1 MDNRSPTPRRYR
13 SSTSN
18 SSPPSQVR
26 TSALGSLIQRLS
38 NLTITTSDLLRST
51 HDDLIRL
58 SIFFDDNGQNDIQD
72 QFRQLRGFQAIVHI
86 LELSVQNAEEKEE
99 PTNIPYEESLTQ
111 VAIDV
116 LSILNKAMR
125 QHHGNTRYFTK
136 RVSGGGW
143 KALRRLIQQ
152 LSPAVANP
160 LLGESHSSNQLRLFG
175 ALLALALGDNA
186 HSSILNSLLV
196 DNPDDSNKP
205 GNGGTQSRTMQA
217 ATSVESVSMELQTS
231 VRKCFVKDE
240 RIVNSEAV
248 TIMSDSYRQPQSEE
262 NTNKGTSALSVTVL
276 TVLDCLIEMSE
287 RNRIAVHDAGALT
300 ALLPHLTGKDMQEP
314 EKALL
319 RKVCA
324 SLLPLGTRRLEET
337 AQIFKLACED
347 DLAKEMLLDALQKSK
362 QPSAIQFDLSHS
374 GHCSIELASLPRP
387 FPPAAGYTF
396 SSWIKIDQFDSD
408 CHTTVFGAFDA
419 SQTCFV
425 LVYIEKDTHQLILQT
440 SVTAKRP
447 SVRFK
452 KFRFAAGEWYHIALV
467 HRPSRTSG
475 LSPAI
480 LYVNGRCIEEQHCP
494 YPEIPPL
501 IPELRAPVP
510 SQIVNTTRRPVQA
523 FFGTPQDLASQ
534 AAERV
539 LSLKWS
545 LARAYLIDS
554 SLSPELIAVHQKLGP
569 RYCGNFQ
576 DCVGP
581 FLTYRASAE
590 LNRYNEMLHAEK
602 DDKSEIVKATQSQGS
617 ELLPEGKLLISISA
631 SGIVNMNGLLANG
644 VNITDMLD
652 EKATAH
658 LQSLTRNGNPLLL
671 NAARPI
677 INDAITRSHGAAIIT
692 GSPVLN
698 LTHGLDDGSWQIG
711 GCLPINMKI
720 IQSASSADS
729 LVTSV
734 ELLFQCILD
743 NWRTSEVME
752 KDNGFGILAVLLRE
766 KLGIYNS
773 GSGANRMFPVAR
785 TMQQREELASRLLK
799 VVLKF
804 VGYDT
809 KTPENSL
816 LINPMAYRV
825 LLVDFD
831 TWRTIST
838 ETQKLYYQQIA
849 GFVWKNNNQTFNMK
863 RYNKMRVVRRF
874 LDALKVDPISSDV
887 LPEILHAL
895 RALSLCKTAHL
906 NHRDIATFITYAL
919 HDDRALQSANP
930 LLRTP
935 RNRSTSIK
943 SPSPRLITPETASPT
958 STSQSA
964 GRLSQSSLGVSV
976 VETYSEVLC
985 GFETSTH
992 IKRFDQQV
1000 PTRWILHLL
1009 AEPDSRVVASAL
1021 SIISRAIVDIPSFK
1035 SKFTEKN
1042 NGFTTLQARVRSHWT
1057 SPKVW
1062 MGCFAILFGRPFV
1075 SQQEVDELTIFH
1087 LMEAFTQQG
1096 EIEIRHPEIFPAIS
1110 GMLEA
1115 GLRTVVKDSLHQKDS
1130 EDSPELN
1137 AIPKTVIQFLTDVH
1151 ARSKSFRD
1159 FAVDSH
1165 YVQELLFVLFPL
1177 ITSADRL
1184 NASAELASE
1193 SPLNFQGRE
1202 VVLRPHSNSL
1212 GERPAVLRSG
1222 SSRTLPT
1229 QSRPNQLQIPRRTS
1243 SFVFV
1248 NPTASEVKHSTVS
1261 TRFNA
1266 IMSPTTS
1273 TPVKINVGNA
1283 VVESL
1288 LELVVMVYLEQVSQ
1302 RKDFAGFGLFL
1313 KVPPGFQEHQA
1324 YFESYVLL
1332 HTMHQLWNHLQLNQE
1347 LMVEP
1352 RTLTNLARYS
1362 LHMAEA
1368 VFEGWFIDGAQP
1380 LLDFTG
1386 KALEY
1391 LQQPAVSATKGVR
1404 LCSQAVSTLRSVFL
1418 RVTLLRLS
1426 ELDEAEDDTDALDF
1440 LRKMTYWQ
1448 TILFSPQNQEL
1459 PFIRLICYLLYIKMT
1474 SPSSSVRHA
1483 AASLWRMLLVQKP
1496 TEAATILIQNADP
1509 NQRHISTGLIK
1520 LAAHDDDELLQ
1531 WIDQNRKPLD
1541 EFFHETMSR
1550 FWDEFV
1556 GSENQKTEDSAKNRL
1571 AKRKEKLK
1579 QWRTV
1584 ETELDNVAHRFEVST
1599 RHWRSNIHSQERLK
1613 YQGTLQDQQENLN
1626 HIQTVIARLEAL
1638 LKQPS
1643 GLFPEQEP
1651 FKWQLDQT
1659 ESRNRMRIRIVPDTR
1674 HSQEAYQPKRKAS
1687 ERMSHTTLR
1696 IDTQSHP
1703 SLSDNIVSAEPT
1715 PTRTPANPDAPQL
1728 ESTPERPRNDSLSGS
1743 ALLDGEFEMV
1753 DDPKDGEEGFEDKN
1767 RKVLKSLQ
1775 RGDRVQNIC
1784 NVSRVVGLEA
1794 FEGLLII
1801 GKKCLYLQDEMFQR
1815 SDGEIVSVAH
1825 APDEER
1831 DPYVQLISGKEI
1843 KTKRRERA
1851 EREPARHWT
1860 WQELLHISKRRFLFR
1875 DVALEV
1881 FFTDGRSY
1889 LLTFMTPN
1897 ARNEVYSNLVGKSP
1911 LVYGSLSSLPAE
1923 DAWRLDSL
1931 RNPEETP
1938 QSFGSKFANVFNSTS
1953 SNAATRRWSRGEISN
1968 FQYLMLVNN
1977 MAGRTFNDLTQY
1989 PVFPWILADYT
2000 SEELDLTDPRSFRDL
2015 SKPMGCQHPA
2025 RESEFRDRYRA
2036 FAEMGDEHSPPF
2048 HYGTHYSSAMIV
2060 SSYLI
2065 RLPPFVQSYLL
2076 LQGGVF
2082 DHADRLFDSIEKAWL
2097 SASKEN
2103 MTDVRELTPEFFCLP
2118 EFLQNINGYDFGQKQ
2133 GSGQTI
2139 NHVVLPPWAKGDP
2152 HIFIAKHREALESP
2166 YVSQHLQEWIDLIF
2180 GYKQRGEAALEA
2192 TNVFHHLS
2200 YQGAKDLDTMQDEVE
2215 KLATIGIIH
2224 NFGQTPHQVF
2234 QRAHPRREDEK
2245 HRVERLDTIAE
2256 SLIKLPFPLH
2266 ESHEK
2271 VAALT
2276 YSPSQERL
2284 LCSPPC
2290 KLNVPPACKSYLQ
2303 WGFAD
2308 NSLRFF
2314 TADNRRMLGLYEN
2327 LHIGQI
2333 STALFADSKTLI
2345 TGGAD
2350 STIGVWTIGFSSD
2363 TVDIQSRTYLF
2374 GHRTPISVLAASRAF
2389 STLVSASTDGQ
2400 VFLWDLNRF
2409 DCVRVLQEANDGNRT
2424 IQCAKVNNL
2433 TGHIMLCSG
2442 AYVRVLTL
2450 NGHLLV
2456 EQKVCD
2462 AQDDEITCCA
2472 FYEGAAN
2479 EWVERVLLFTGH
2491 KRGIV
2496 NVWSLVTLRDGAWH
2510 LQLIKRLMHVEPT
2523 RGEPMMQVAT
2533 ITSILPMSQA
2543 VYTGDEDGKVYEWNC
2558 VQRHGA
2564 GPFAVW
2570 R

>member
-1 MDNRSPTPRRYR
+1 M
-13 SSTSN
+13 
-18 SSPPSQVR
+18 
-26 TSALGSLIQRLS
+26 
-38 NLTITTSDLLRST
+38 SDVYA
-51 HDDLIRL
+51 
-58 SIFFDDNGQNDIQD
+58 
-72 QFRQLRGFQAIVHI
+72 QLRKQEHTRT
-86 LELSVQNAEEKEE
+86 ELA
-99 PTNIPYEESLTQ
+99 
-111 VAIDV
+111 
-116 LSILNKAMR
+116 
-125 QHHGNTRYFTK
+125 
-136 RVSGGGW
+136 
-143 KALRRLIQQ
+143 
-152 LSPAVANP
+152 
-160 LLGESHSSNQLRLFG
+160 
-175 ALLALALGDNA
+175 
-186 HSSILNSLLV
+186 
-196 DNPDDSNKP
+196 
-205 GNGGTQSRTMQA
+205 
-217 ATSVESVSMELQTS
+217 
-231 VRKCFVKDE
+231 
-240 RIVNSEAV
+240 
-248 TIMSDSYRQPQSEE
+248 
-262 NTNKGTSALSVTVL
+262 ALSLAIL
-276 TVLDCLIEMSE
+276 TLLDCLIEMSE
-287 RNRIAVHDAGALT
+287 SNRIAVHNAGILSN
-300 ALLPHLTGKDMQEP
+300 LLPCLTRKDLEEP
-314 EKALL
+314 ESALL
-319 RKVCA
+319 RKLCK

-337 AQIFKLACED
+337 AQIFKLACEEEF
-347 DLAKEMLLDALQKSK
+347 ARGLLLEALQKSK
-362 QPSAIQFDLSHS
+362 QPPAIQFDLSYS
-374 GHCSIELASLPRP
+374 GHCSIELAALPRS
-387 FPPAAGYTF
+387 FPPTTGYTF
-396 SSWIKIDQFDSD
+396 SSWIKIDQFDSA
-408 CHTTVFGAFDA
+408 CHTTIFGAFDA

-452 KFRFAAGEWYHIALV
+452 KFRFAAGEWYHIAIV
-467 HRPSRTSG
+467 HRPSRTNG
-475 LSPAI
+475 LNPAI
-480 LYVNGRCIEEQHCP
+480 LYINGRCIEEQHCP
-494 YPEIPPL
+494 YPEAPPL
-501 IPELRAPVP
+501 IPEVRAPVP
-510 SQIVNTTRRPVQA
+510 SQVVNTTRRPVQA

-534 AAERV
+534 AGDRV
-539 LSLKWS
+539 LNMKWS
-545 LARAYLIDS
+545 LASAHLVDT
-554 SLSPELIAVHQKLGP
+554 SLSPELVAVHQKLGP

-590 LNRYNEMLHAEK
+590 LNRYNEMLHADR

-617 ELLPEGKLLISISA
+617 ELLPEGRLLISLSA
-631 SGIVNMNGLLANG
+631 SAIIDMNSLLANG
-644 VNITDMLD
+644 VNIADMLD
-652 EKATAH
+652 EKATTH
-658 LQSLTRNGNPLLL
+658 LQSLTRNGNSLLL
-671 NAARPI
+671 NAARPTI
-677 INDAITRSHGAAIIT
+677 KEAITRSYGAAVIT
-692 GSPVLN
+692 GHPI
-698 LTHGLDDGSWQIG
+698 LTLTRGLDDGSWQIG

-720 IQSASSADS
+720 IQSASTADS

-734 ELLFQCILD
+734 EILFQCILD

-766 KLGIYNS
+766 KLGIYTTGS
-773 GSGANRMFPVAR
+773 GSNRTVPVAR
-785 TMQQREELASRLLK
+785 TVQEKEELASRLLQI
-799 VVLKF
+799 VLAF
-804 VGYDT
+804 VGYDI
-809 KTPENSL
+809 KHPEKSL

-874 LDALKVDPISSDV
+874 LDALKVDSISSEV
-887 LPEILHAL
+887 LPDILHAL

-919 HDDRALQSANP
+919 HDDRAIQSANP

-943 SPSPRLITPETASPT
+943 SLTPRLVTPETASPT
-958 STSQSA
+958 SGSPP
-964 GRLSQSSLGVSV
+964 RLSQSNLGVSV

-1009 AEPDSRVVASAL
+1009 AEPDSRVIASTL
-1021 SIISRAIVDIPSFK
+1021 SIISRAIVEIPSFK
-1035 SKFTEKN
+1035 PKFAEKN
-1042 NGFTTLQARVRSHWT
+1042 NGFTTLQARLRSHWT

-1075 SQQEVDELTIFH
+1075 CHEDVDDLTIFH
-1087 LMEAFTQQG
+1087 LMEAFMQQG
-1096 EIEIRHPEIFPAIS
+1096 DTEIRHPEIFPAIS
-1110 GMLEA
+1110 GMLES
-1115 GLRTVVKDSLHQKDS
+1115 GLRTVVKDSAKQKDS
-1130 EDSPELN
+1130 EDASELN
-1137 AIPKTVIQFLTDVH
+1137 SIPKTIIQFLTDVH
-1151 ARSKSFRD
+1151 ARSRSFRD

-1184 NASAELASE
+1184 SASAELASE
-1193 SPLNFQGRE
+1193 SPLNFQGRD

-1229 QSRPNQLQIPRRTS
+1229 QGRSSQLQIPRRTS

-1248 NPTASEVKHSTVS
+1248 NPTASEVKQSTVS

-1273 TPVKINVGNA
+1273 TPIKINVGNA

-1391 LQQPAVSATKGVR
+1391 LQQPAVSSSKGVR

-1448 TILFSPQNQEL
+1448 TILFSPHNQEL

-1474 SPSSSVRHA
+1474 SPSSPVRHA

-1520 LAAHDDDELLQ
+1520 IAAHDDEELLQ

-1571 AKRKEKLK
+1571 AKRREKLK
-1579 QWRTV
+1579 QWKTT

-1613 YQGTLQDQQENLN
+1613 YQGALQDQQENLN
-1626 HIQTVIARLEAL
+1626 HIQTVIARLESL

-1643 GLFPEQEP
+1643 GLFPEKGP
-1651 FKWQLDQT
+1651 HKWQLDQT
-1659 ESRNRMRIRIVPDTR
+1659 ESRNRMRIRIVPDMR
-1674 HSQEAYQPKRKAS
+1674 RNQENYQPKRKTS
-1687 ERMSHTTLR
+1687 ERMSQTKLR
-1696 IDTQSHP
+1696 IDTQARQ
-1703 SLSDNIVSAEPT
+1703 SLSDNIISAEPT
-1715 PTRTPANPDAPQL
+1715 PTRTPANPDTPQF
-1728 ESTPERPRNDSLSGS
+1728 ENTPPRQREESLSGS

-1801 GKKCLYLQDEMFQR
+1801 GKKCLYLQDDMFQR
-1815 SDGEIVSVAH
+1815 SDGEIVSVPH

-1843 KTKRRERA
+1843 KTKRNQRT

-1889 LLTFMTPN
+1889 LLTFMTPT
-1897 ARNEVYSNLVGKSP
+1897 ARNDVYSNLAGKSP

-1953 SNAATRRWSRGEISN
+1953 SNAATRRWTRGEISN

-2015 SKPMGCQHPA
+2015 TKPMGCQHPA

-2076 LQGGVF
+2076 LQGGNF
-2082 DHADRLFDSIEKAWL
+2082 DHADRLFDSIEKAWV

-2118 EFLQNINGYDFGQKQ
+2118 EFLKNINGYDFGQKQ

-2139 NHVVLPPWAKGDP
+2139 NDVILPPWAKGDP

-2234 QRAHPRREDEK
+2234 QRAHPRREEEK
-2245 HRVERLDTIAE
+2245 YRVEKLDTIAE

-2271 VAALT
+2271 VTTLT

-2350 STIGVWTIGFSSD
+2350 STIGVWTIGFGSD
-2363 TVDIQSRTYLF
+2363 SVDIQSRTYLF
-2374 GHRTPISVLAASRAF
+2374 GHRTPVSVLAASRAF

-2409 DCVRVLQEANDGNRT
+2409 DCVRVLQEANDGDRT
-2424 IQCAKVNNL
+2424 ISCAKVNNL
-2433 TGHIMLCSG
+2433 TGHIVLCSG
-2442 AYVRVLTL
+2442 AFVRVLTL

-2462 AQDDEITCCA
+2462 AEDDEITCCA
-2472 FYEGAAN
+2472 FYEGADN

-2491 KRGIV
+2491 RRGIV

-2523 RGEPMMQVAT
+2523 RGEPAMQVPT
-2533 ITSILPMSQA
+2533 ITCVLPMSQA

>member
-18 SSPPSQVR
+18 SSPPTQVR
-26 TSALGSLIQRLS
+26 TSALALLVQRLS
-38 NLTITTSDLLRST
+38 NLTHITAESLRSA

-58 SIFFDDNGQNDIQD
+58 SIFFDDNDQNDVQD
-72 QFRQLRGFQAIVHI
+72 QFRQIRGFQAVLHVLESAVQYAEAQGELKNI
-86 LELSVQNAEEKEE
+86 LPEENFVQ
-99 PTNIPYEESLTQ
+99 
-111 VAIDV
+111 VGVDV
-116 LSILNKAMR
+116 LNILTKALR
-125 QHHGNTRYFTK
+125 RHHGNSRYFTK

-143 KALRRLIQQ
+143 QALRHLVQHVSSI
-152 LSPAVANP
+152 VAN
-160 LLGESHSSNQLRLFG
+160 SVSNKNSFNNLLRLFG
-175 ALLALALGDNA
+175 ATLALALGDNA
-186 HSSILNSLLV
+186 CNNILKPLWLDKPDAMEEEPNGNAPQGAEAAANTSTPETMESL
-196 DNPDDSNKP
+196 
-205 GNGGTQSRTMQA
+205 
-217 ATSVESVSMELQTS
+217 
-231 VRKCFVKDE
+231 VRDCFDE
-240 RIVNSEAV
+240 NERLLNSEAV
-248 TIMSDSYRQPQSEE
+248 TIMSDFY
-262 NTNKGTSALSVTVL
+262 ALSREGTLKKDSAILPIAVL
-276 TVLDCLIEMSE
+276 TVLDCLVGTAES
-287 RNRIAVHDAGALT
+287 NRVVVHDAGTLAV
-300 ALLPHLTGKDMQEP
+300 LLPHLAGKDMDRHEA
-314 EKALL
+314 ALL
-319 RKVCA
+319 RKLCK

-347 DLAKEMLLDALQKSK
+347 DSAKEILLDVLQQSK
-362 QPSAIQFDLSHS
+362 QPPAIQFDLSHS

-387 FPPAAGYTF
+387 FPPTTGYTF

-408 CHTTVFGAFDA
+408 CHTTIFGAFDA

-425 LVYIEKDTHQLILQT
+425 LVYIEKETHQLILQT

-452 KFRFAAGEWYHIALV
+452 KFRFGAREWYHIAIV

-475 LSPAI
+475 TNPAI

-494 YPEIPPL
+494 YPEAPPL
-501 IPELRAPVP
+501 IPEVRAPVP
-510 SQIVNTTRRPVQA
+510 SQVVNTTQRPVQA

-534 AAERV
+534 AVDRV
-539 LSLKWS
+539 LRLKWS
-545 LARAYLIDS
+545 LASAYLIDA
-554 SLSPELIAVHQKLGP
+554 SLSPELVAVHQKLGP

-590 LNRYNEMLHAEK
+590 LNRYNEMLHADK

-617 ELLPEGKLLISISA
+617 ELLPEGKLLISMSA
-631 SGIVNMNGLLANG
+631 SAIVNMNGLLANG
-644 VNITDMLD
+644 INIANMLSD
-652 EKATAH
+652 KAAAH

-671 NAARPI
+671 NAARPT
-677 INDAITRSHGAAIIT
+677 INEAITRSYGAAIVT
-692 GSPVLN
+692 GSPI
-698 LTHGLDDGSWQIG
+698 LTLTRGLDDGSWQIG

-720 IQSASSADS
+720 IQSASTADS

-734 ELLFQCILD
+734 EILFQCVLD

-766 KLGIYNS
+766 KLGIYTS
-773 GSGANRMFPVAR
+773 GSGSNRSAPVAK
-785 TMQQREELASRLLK
+785 TMQQREELAARLLK
-799 VVLKF
+799 VVLAF
-804 VGYDT
+804 VGYDV
-809 KTPENSL
+809 KNPHNSL

-831 TWRTIST
+831 TWRTISI

-874 LDALKVDPISSDV
+874 LDALKVDSISSEV

-930 LLRTP
+930 LLRSP

-943 SPSPRLITPETASPT
+943 LSSPRLITPEALSPNSGSPGTA
-958 STSQSA
+958 
-964 GRLSQSSLGVSV
+964 RLSQSSLGVSV

-985 GFETSTH
+985 GFETNTH

-1009 AEPDSRVVASAL
+1009 AEPDSRVVGSAL
-1021 SIISRAIVDIPSFK
+1021 SIISRAIVEIPSFK
-1035 SKFTEKN
+1035 SKFAEKN
-1042 NGFTTLQARVRSHWT
+1042 NGFTTLQARLRSHWR
-1057 SPKVW
+1057 SPRVW

-1075 SQQEVDELTIFH
+1075 SQHDTEELTIFH
-1087 LMEAFTQQG
+1087 LMEAFMQQG
-1096 EIEIRHPEIFPAIS
+1096 ETEIRHPEIFPAIA

-1115 GLRTVVKDSLHQKDS
+1115 SLRTIVKDSANPKDN
-1130 EDSPELN
+1130 DNFPELN
-1137 AIPKTVIQFLTDVH
+1137 SIPKTIVQFLTDVH
-1151 ARSKSFRD
+1151 SRSKSFRD

-1184 NASAELASE
+1184 SASAELASE

-1229 QSRPNQLQIPRRTS
+1229 QNRPNQLQIPRRTS

-1248 NPTASEVKHSTVS
+1248 NPGASEVKQSTVS

-1273 TPVKINVGNA
+1273 KPVKINVGNA

-1368 VFEGWFIDGAQP
+1368 VFEGWFIEGAQP

-1391 LQQPAVSATKGVR
+1391 LQQPAVSSTKGVR

-1426 ELDEAEDDTDALDF
+1426 ELDEVEDDTDALDF

-1474 SPSSSVRHA
+1474 SPSSAVRHA

-1556 GSENQKTEDSAKNRL
+1556 GSENQKTEESAKNRL

-1579 QWRTV
+1579 QWKTT
-1584 ETELDNVAHRFEVST
+1584 EAELDNVAHRFEVST

-1613 YQGTLQDQQENLN
+1613 YQGALQDQQENLN
-1626 HIQTVIARLEAL
+1626 HIQTVIARLETL

-1643 GLFPEQEP
+1643 GIFPEKEP

-1659 ESRNRMRIRIVPDTR
+1659 ESRNRMRIRIVPDSR
-1674 HSQEAYQPKRKAS
+1674 RDQETFQPKRKGS
-1687 ERMSHTTLR
+1687 ERMSQTKLK
-1696 IDTQSHP
+1696 IDTRSRP
-1703 SLSDNIVSAEPT
+1703 SLSEDIVSAEPT
-1715 PTRTPANPDAPQL
+1715 PRTPANLDAPHFDNAPL
-1728 ESTPERPRNDSLSGS
+1728 TPRDDSISNS

-1815 SDGEIVSVAH
+1815 SDGEIVSVVH

-1831 DPYVQLISGKEI
+1831 DPYVQLISGKEV
-1843 KTKRRERA
+1843 KTKRKQRA

-1889 LLTFMTPN
+1889 LLTFMTPS
-1897 ARNEVYSNLVGKSP
+1897 ARNDVYSNLAGKSP

-1953 SNAATRRWSRGEISN
+1953 TNAATRRWTRGEISN

-2025 RESEFRDRYRA
+2025 RESEFRERYRA

-2076 LQGGVF
+2076 LQGGNF

-2097 SASKEN
+2097 SASREN

-2139 NHVVLPPWAKGDP
+2139 NDVVLPPWAKGDP

-2200 YQGAKDLDTMQDEVE
+2200 YQGAKDLDSMQDEVE

-2234 QRAHPRREDEK
+2234 QRAHPRTEGDK

-2266 ESHEK
+2266 ESHER
-2271 VAALT
+2271 VTALT
-2276 YSPSQERL
+2276 YSASQERL

-2363 TVDIQSRTYLF
+2363 SADIQSRTYLF
-2374 GHRTPISVLAASRAF
+2374 GHRTPVSVLAASRAF
-2389 STLVSASTDGQ
+2389 STLVSASVDGQ

-2409 DCVRVLQEANDGNRT
+2409 DCVRVLQEANNGSRT

-2433 TGHIMLCSG
+2433 TGHIVLCSG
-2442 AYVRVLTL
+2442 AFVRVLTL

-2462 AQDDEITCCA
+2462 AEDDEITCCA

-2496 NVWSLVTLRDGAWH
+2496 NVSTQNMGSKGLAK
-2510 LQLIKRLMHVEPT
+2510 LIL
-2523 RGEPMMQVAT
+2523 
-2533 ITSILPMSQA
+2533 TSRCGHSSPFVM
-2543 VYTGDEDGKVYEWNC
+2543 E
-2558 VQRHGA
+2558 HGIFNSSN
-2564 GPFAVW
+2564 G
-2570 R
+2570 

>member
-1 MDNRSPTPRRYR
+1 MDNPSPTPRRYR
-13 SSTSN
+13 SSASN
-18 SSPPSQVR
+18 SSPPTQVR
-26 TSALGSLIQRLS
+26 TNVLGSLIQRLS
-38 NLTITTSDLLRST
+38 NLAHVTLETCRAV
-51 HDDLIRL
+51 HDNLTKL
-58 SIFFDDNGQNDIQD
+58 TIFFDDDGQNGIQD
-72 QFRQLRGFQAIVHI
+72 QFRQLHGFQAILQA
-86 LELSVQNAEEKEE
+86 LEAVVRYSEAQGRLTSTALDELLLQV
-99 PTNIPYEESLTQ
+99 SL
-111 VAIDV
+111 DV
-116 LSILNKAMR
+116 LRILTKALR
-125 QHHGNTRYFTK
+125 QHHGNSRYFTK
-136 RVSGGGW
+136 KIPGGGW
-143 KALRRLIQQ
+143 KVLRHLSQRLSSRLCTSPPTQSHQNNLIR
-152 LSPAVANP
+152 LS
-160 LLGESHSSNQLRLFG
+160 G
-175 ALLALALGDNA
+175 ALITLAFANNA
-186 HSSILNSLLV
+186 CTNMFKSLLSEVPDSAKGAPSEAVPLHSGPPLEATPHPEASPPEGLQSSVRQCFSQSHFILN
-196 DNPDDSNKP
+196 P
-205 GNGGTQSRTMQA
+205 
-217 ATSVESVSMELQTS
+217 
-231 VRKCFVKDE
+231 
-240 RIVNSEAV
+240 EAV
-248 TIMSDSYRQPQSEE
+248 TIISDLYTQS
-262 NTNKGTSALSVTVL
+262 SSVGKHAAGLPTIIL
-276 TVLDCLIEMSE
+276 TILDCIIEMSE
-287 RNRIAVHDAGALT
+287 RNRVAVHESGAL
-300 ALLPHLTGKDMQEP
+300 AILLPRLVNKNMNTDES
-314 EKALL
+314 ALL
-319 RKVCA
+319 RTICE

-347 DLAKEMLLDALQKSK
+347 DLVKTILLGALQASK
-362 QPSAIQFDLSHS
+362 QPPAIQFDLSNS
-374 GHCSIELASLPRP
+374 GHGSVELAALPRA
-387 FPPAAGYTF
+387 FPPAKGYTF
-396 SSWIKIDQFDSD
+396 SSWIRVDQFDAA
-408 CHTTVFGAFDA
+408 CHTTIFGAFDA

-425 LVYIEKDTHQLILQT
+425 LIYIEKDTHQLILQT

-447 SVRFK
+447 SIRFK
-452 KFRFAAGEWYHIALV
+452 KFRFTTAEWYHLAIV
-467 HRPSRTSG
+467 HRPSKPNGSTAA
-475 LSPAI
+475 L
-480 LYVNGRCIEEQHCP
+480 LYINGRCVEEQQCP
-494 YPEIPPL
+494 YPETPPL
-501 IPELRAPVP
+501 IPEVRAPVP
-510 SQIVNTTRRPVQA
+510 SQVVNTTRRPVQA
-523 FFGTPQDLASQ
+523 FFGTPQDLSSQ
-534 AAERV
+534 VAARK
-539 LSLKWS
+539 LSLRWS
-545 LARAYLIDS
+545 LASAYLIDTP
-554 SLSPELIAVHQKLGP
+554 LSPEIVAVHQKLGA

-590 LNRYNEMLHAEK
+590 LNRYNELLHAEK
-602 DDKSEIVKATQSQGS
+602 DDKSEIVQATQSQGS
-617 ELLPEGKLLISISA
+617 ELLNEGRILISMSA
-631 SGIVNMNGLLANG
+631 SAIVNMNGFLANG
-644 VNITDMLD
+644 VNIIDMLGV
-652 EKATAH
+652 KAASH
-658 LQSLTRNGNPLLL
+658 LQSLTRNGNSLLL
-671 NAARPI
+671 NAARPA
-677 INDAITRSHGAAIIT
+677 INELVTRPHGAGVIM
-692 GSPVLN
+692 GDPVLTQS
-698 LTHGLDDGSWQIG
+698 LGLDDGSWQIG
-711 GCLPINMKI
+711 GCLSINMKI
-720 IQSASSADS
+720 IQSASSIDS

-766 KLGIYNS
+766 KLGIHNNS
-773 GSGANRMFPVAR
+773 PASSR
-785 TMQQREELASRLLK
+785 TVPIAKTVQQREELASRLIRVILDS
-799 VVLKF
+799 
-804 VGYDT
+804 VGYDR
-809 KTPENSL
+809 KHPENSM

-831 TWRTIST
+831 TWRTTSI

-849 GFVWKNNNQTFNMK
+849 GFVWKNNNQNFNIK
-863 RYNKMRVVRRF
+863 RFNKMRLVRRF
-874 LDALKVDPISSDV
+874 LDALKVDPISSEV

-895 RALSLCKTAHL
+895 RALCLCKTTHL
-906 NHRDIATFITYAL
+906 NHRDLATFITYAL
-919 HDDRALQSANP
+919 HDDRAVQSANST
-930 LLRTP
+930 LKTP
-935 RNRSTSIK
+935 RKRSAASLKTL
-943 SPSPRLITPETASPT
+943 SPRLPT
-958 STSQSA
+958 HEAMDPIAPSRSA
-964 GRLSQSSLGVSV
+964 TMLSQSSLGVNI

-985 GFETSTH
+985 GFETTTH

-1009 AEPDSRVVASAL
+1009 SEPDSRVVASAL
-1021 SIISRAIVDIPSFK
+1021 SIISRSVVEIPSFK
-1035 SKFTEKN
+1035 PKFAERN
-1042 NGFTTLQARVRSHWT
+1042 NGFITMQARLRSHWT

-1062 MGCFAILFGRPFV
+1062 MGCFAILFGRPFT
-1075 SQQEVDELTIFH
+1075 SQQELPELTLFN
-1087 LMEAFTQQG
+1087 LLEVFAQQG
-1096 EIEIRHPEIFPAIS
+1096 EIEIRHPEIFPTIS
-1110 GMLEA
+1110 GMLES
-1115 GLRTVVKDSLHQKDS
+1115 GLRAVVSDS
-1130 EDSPELN
+1130 ENAVDNEMSPELN
-1137 AIPKTVIQFLTDVH
+1137 CIPKTVIQFLTDVH
-1151 ARSKSFRD
+1151 SRSKSFRD
-1159 FAVDSH
+1159 FAVDSY

-1184 NASAELASE
+1184 SASAELASE
-1193 SPLNFQGRE
+1193 NPLNFQGRD
-1202 VVLRPHSNSL
+1202 VILRPHSNSL
-1212 GERPAVLRSG
+1212 GERPAILRSD
-1222 SSRTLPT
+1222 SSKTLPT
-1229 QSRPNQLQIPRRTS
+1229 QSPTNRLRAPRRTS

-1266 IMSPTTS
+1266 VMSPTTS
-1273 TPVKINVGNA
+1273 KPVKINVGIA
-1283 VVESL
+1283 VVEAL

-1302 RKDFAGFGLFL
+1302 RKEFAGFGLFL
-1313 KVPPGFQEHQA
+1313 KVPPGYQEHQA

-1347 LMVEP
+1347 LMIEP

-1391 LQQPAVSATKGVR
+1391 LQQPSISMTKGVR

-1426 ELDEAEDDTDALDF
+1426 ELDETEDDTDALGF
-1440 LRKMTYWQ
+1440 LKKMTYWQ
-1448 TILFSPQNQEL
+1448 TILFSPHNQEL

-1474 SPSSSVRHA
+1474 SPSVLVRHA

-1509 NQRHISTGLIK
+1509 TQRHISTGLIK

-1550 FWDEFV
+1550 FWDDFV
-1556 GSENQKTEDSAKNRL
+1556 GSENHKTEESAKNRI

-1579 QWRTV
+1579 QWHT
-1584 ETELDNVAHRFEVST
+1584 TEKDLDTIAHRYEVST

-1613 YQGTLQDQQENLN
+1613 YQGALQDQQENLN
-1626 HIQTVIARLEAL
+1626 HIQTVIARLESL
-1638 LKQPS
+1638 LRQPS
-1643 GLFPEQEP
+1643 GLFPDQEP
-1651 FKWQLDQT
+1651 PKWQLDQT

-1674 HSQEAYQPKRKAS
+1674 RNQEIYQPKRKAS
-1687 ERMSHTTLR
+1687 EYRSQTKLR
-1696 IDTQSHP
+1696 IDTKSHP
-1703 SLSDNIVSAEPT
+1703 RLSDNIVSAEPT
-1715 PTRTPANPDAPQL
+1715 PVKIPADAEVSQFDGT
-1728 ESTPERPRNDSLSGS
+1728 SARSRDNSFSGS

-1815 SDGEIVSVAH
+1815 SDGEIVSVIH

-1831 DPYVQLISGKEI
+1831 DPYVQLISGKEV
-1843 KTKRRERA
+1843 KTKQRQRV

-1889 LLTFMTPN
+1889 LLTFMTPTT
-1897 ARNEVYSNLVGKSP
+1897 RNEVYSNLVGKSP

-1923 DAWRLDSL
+1923 DAWRLDAL

-1938 QSFGSKFANVFNSTS
+1938 QSFGSSFGSKFANVFNPAA
-1953 SNAATRRWSRGEISN
+1953 SNAATRRWIRGEVSN

-1989 PVFPWILADYT
+1989 PVFPWVLADYT

-2025 RESEFRDRYRA
+2025 REAEFRERYRV
-2036 FAEMGDEHSPPF
+2036 FADMGDENSPPF

-2076 LQGGVF
+2076 LQGGNF
-2082 DHADRLFDSIEKAWL
+2082 DHADRLFDSIEQAWL
-2097 SASKEN
+2097 SASKDN

-2133 GSGQTI
+2133 GNGQTI
-2139 NHVVLPPWAKGDP
+2139 NNVILPPWAKGDP

-2166 YVSQHLQEWIDLIF
+2166 HVSQHLQEWIDLIF

-2200 YQGAKDLDTMQDEVE
+2200 YQGAKDLDTIQDEVE

-2234 QRAHPRREDEK
+2234 QKIHPRREEEK
-2245 HRVERLDTIAE
+2245 HRIERLDTSAE

-2266 ESHEK
+2266 ETHER
-2271 VAALT
+2271 VIALT
-2276 YSPSQERL
+2276 YASSQERL
-2284 LCSPPC
+2284 LSSPPC
-2290 KLNVPPACKSYLQ
+2290 KLYVPPACKSYLQ

-2350 STIGVWTIGFSSD
+2350 STIGVWTIGFGSD

-2389 STLVSASTDGQ
+2389 STLVSASVDGQ

-2433 TGHIMLCSG
+2433 TGHVMLCSG

-2456 EQKVCD
+2456 EQRVCD
-2462 AQDDEITCCA
+2462 VEDDEITCCA
-2472 FYEGAAN
+2472 FYEGGAN

-2496 NVWSLVTLRDGAWH
+2496 NVSL
-2510 LQLIKRLMHVEPT
+2510 
-2523 RGEPMMQVAT
+2523 
-2533 ITSILPMSQA
+2533 
-2543 VYTGDEDGKVYEWNC
+2543 C
-2558 VQRHGA
+2558 
-2564 GPFAVW
+2564 
-2570 R
+2570 